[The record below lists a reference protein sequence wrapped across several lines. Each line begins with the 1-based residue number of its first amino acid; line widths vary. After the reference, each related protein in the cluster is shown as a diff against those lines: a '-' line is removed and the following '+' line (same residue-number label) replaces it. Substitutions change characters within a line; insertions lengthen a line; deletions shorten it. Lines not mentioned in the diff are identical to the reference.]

1 MPPTRTKLP
10 ARERGGGGFGVRFL
24 RVFPKEG
31 SGAARS
37 ASPRPALPRLR
48 CFRLGGAAAGRLRGA
63 LRVSMAKQLPSAF
76 SPVPVV
82 GQLLPFSARRGA
94 VPCVVSCRVVSY
106 RVVLCVTVSC
116 SCCGIVCEQSRTV
129 TQIPPAWNRAG
140 SRGRGARIPCS
151 AVCACVWS
159 VVAMHGDS
167 DGVMGGGGCRM
178 RPPPA
183 AWLGITEIGR
193 AHV

>member
-94 VPCVVSCRVVSY
+94 VPCVVSCRVV
-106 RVVLCVTVSC
+106 LCVTVSC

-129 TQIPPAWNRAG
+129 TQIPPQPG
-140 SRGRGARIPCS
+140 IGLE
-151 AVCACVWS
+151 AVEEVHAS
-159 VVAMHGDS
+159 
-167 DGVMGGGGCRM
+167 
-178 RPPPA
+178 PA
-183 AWLGITEIGR
+183 ALSVCVCGASLRCTGT
-193 AHV
+193 AMG